1 MVTPEPGGMPVPS
14 RVRTVPAHDEL
25 HDAQESLVLLDGQV
39 RRVSPI
45 GTAIR
50 AHATHGASVD
60 ELAVVLEE
68 LFGLPDEGDVLS
80 LTREAVQALV
90 AEGLLEPTAD

>member
-1 MVTPEPGGMPVPS
+1 MTTGPWGMPVPS

-25 HDAQESLVLLDGQV
+25 HDAQESLVLLEGQV

-50 AHATHGASVD
+50 AHSGDGASVA

-68 LFGLPDEGDVLS
+68 IFGLPDEGDVLS
-80 LTREAVQALV
+80 LTQDAVQTLV